1 MRVLALRGRWRLA
14 AALAIAIAA
23 IGPAGAATN
32 LPLAKVPTLV
42 IFTPISVE
50 TDPLDGTSWIADQ
63 YLSRL
68 VQALPDGSPIQSLP
82 AAAFGAG
89 RIAGVTLEPGA
100 SGCLWVS
107 DPAAQ
112 RLVRVTRQGLPAGEL
127 PVGALG
133 ITNPADLAYDV
144 RDGTLFV
151 ADPTARSVF
160 NLRPVDSDAN
170 GLPDQA
176 ELLDLFSTL
185 PLGSDNPMGLA
196 LDPVAGHLYL
206 SDPALDRIFELDLSG
221 APLGSFDTGSAGG
234 GSITGMT
241 WDAAAGALVAADAAR
256 KLLRLSPNG
265 ALLAQR
271 NTAPFG
277 TLSPQ
282 GIAWDPATS
291 SLLAVSGE
299 RKLIRFRPEPA
310 GAPGSIGGIDLLRQ
324 EWTTPFTSI
333 APAGIALVS
342 GSSDRYVLDAIQDR
356 VHRVGPEGNS
366 LGYFDTGP
374 AGAASP
380 TGIAAGPAADFFLT
394 DNGVRRV
401 VRVSDAGVGLGSFS
415 TSPFKHKPQGEP
427 LCNDPRGIAYDP
439 AADHLLVVDFQD
451 ARVFEITLTGSF
463 VASFSTL
470 PAAPYPTDLA
480 LDPAAGRL
488 TVSDSSGTYAEF
500 TRSGTF
506 LRKYAGVP
514 ASVELSGSTGVS
526 VDPDSK
532 VRLLSDPSLQAVYFV
547 SPSGAALG
555 QISLQ
560 PYGLASPTG
569 AAWLAS
575 ESRLFAVDGTSLRL
589 YSITPGPDQVFGN
602 ADDVSAWTSVA
613 AYGSSDPE
621 GVVLNRAAGRVGWVD
636 QSLGRLFWLTTSLL
650 YSGFVGLV
658 PAGAAAPRGADQDP
672 TSGFLFASD
681 PVSGLV
687 IADAAGAGTQTMAWG
702 PLGIVDP
709 WGLGLSPAEASA
721 LVVDRSGPALKS
733 VNLGSFFAPE
743 VQALQVLQ
751 PAEVSWQT
759 NPVFQGYQLFRGS
772 LLLLPTG
779 SLGGCFWTGPGP
791 PATDPET
798 PSPGDGW
805 FYLVAGRNAGGVGDL
820 GRREDGTPRSL
831 DAVSPLCP

>member
-1 MRVLALRGRWRLA
+1 MRIPAFRGCFRGA
-14 AALAIAIAA
+14 AALAIGIAA
-23 IGPAGAATN
+23 AGPAAAATD
-32 LPLAKVPTLV
+32 LPLGQVPTLV
-42 IFTPISVE
+42 VFTPISVE
-50 TDPLDGTSWIADQ
+50 TDPADGTSWIADQ

-68 VQALPDGSPIQSLP
+68 VQALPDGSPIKSLP
-82 AAAFGAG
+82 AAAFGGG

-107 DPAAQ
+107 DPDAQ
-112 RLVRVTRQGLPAGEL
+112 RLVRLTRGGLPAGEL
-127 PVGALG
+127 SVGALG
-133 ITNPADLAYDV
+133 ITNPADLAYDA

-151 ADPTARSVF
+151 ADSTARSVF
-160 NLRPVDSDAN
+160 NIQPVDSDAN

-176 ELLDLFSTL
+176 QLLDLFSTI

-196 LDPVAGHLYL
+196 LDPAAGHLYL
-206 SDPALDRIFELDLSG
+206 SDPALDRVFDLDLSG
-221 APLGSFDTGSAGG
+221 ALQGSFDTGSVGG
-234 GSITGMT
+234 TSITGLS
-241 WDAAAGALVAADAAR
+241 WDAAAGTLVAADAAR
-256 KLLRLSPNG
+256 KILRLSPG
-265 ALLAQR
+265 GSLLGLR
-271 NTAPFG
+271 NSAPFG

-291 SLLAVSGE
+291 TLLAVSGE

-310 GAPGSIGGIDLLRQ
+310 GAPASIGGIDLMRQ

-333 APAGIALVS
+333 APAGIAVVS
-342 GSSDRYVLDAIQDR
+342 GSSDRYVLDSIQDR
-356 VHRVGPEGNS
+356 VFRVSPQGNS
-366 LGYFDTGP
+366 LGFFDTGP

-380 TGIAAGPAADFFLT
+380 TGIAAGPTGDFYLT
-394 DNGVRRV
+394 DNVARRV
-401 VRVSDAGVGLGSFS
+401 VRVTAAGAGLGSFS

-427 LCNDPRGIAYDP
+427 PCNDPRGITYDP
-439 AADHLLVVDFQD
+439 ASDHLFVADFQE

-463 VASFSTL
+463 VAAFSTL

-500 TRSGTF
+500 TRSGAF

-514 ASVELSGSTGVS
+514 ATVDLSGSTGVS
-526 VDPDSK
+526 VDPDSQ
-532 VRLLSDPSLQAVYFV
+532 VRVLSDPSRQVVYFV
-547 SPSGAALG
+547 SPSGSTLG

-575 ESRLFAVDGTSLRL
+575 ESRLFAVDGASLRL

-621 GVVLNRAAGRVGWVD
+621 GVVLNRAAGKVGWAD

-650 YSGFVGLV
+650 YSGFVDLA
-658 PAGAAAPRGADQDP
+658 PAGASTPRGADQDP

-687 IADAAGAGTQTMAWG
+687 IADASGAATQAMAWE
-702 PLGIVDP
+702 PLGIADP
-709 WGLGLSPAEASA
+709 WGIGLSPAEESA
-721 LVVDRSGPALKS
+721 LVIDRSGPALKS
-733 VNLGSFFAPE
+733 VDLGSFFAPE
-743 VQALQVLQ
+743 VQALQVLE
-751 PAEVSWQT
+751 PAEISWQT
-759 NPVFQGYQLFRGS
+759 RPVFQGYQLFRGS

-779 SLGGCFWTGPGP
+779 SLGGCFWTGSYP
-791 PATDPET
+791 PASDPET
-798 PSPGDGW
+798 PSQGDGW
-805 FYLVAGRNAGGVGDL
+805 FYLVAGKNAGGVGDL
-820 GRREDGTPRSL
+820 GRKGDGTPRSL